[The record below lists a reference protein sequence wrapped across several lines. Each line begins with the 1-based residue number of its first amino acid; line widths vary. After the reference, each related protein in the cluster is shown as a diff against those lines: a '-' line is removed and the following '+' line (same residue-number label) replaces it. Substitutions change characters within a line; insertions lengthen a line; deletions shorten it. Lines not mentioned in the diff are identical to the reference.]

1 VDEKTGRL
9 AEALEKHCRFL
20 TTPVA
25 VKLARQGESLPG
37 KVKYPLNDLGNRL
50 SVCQGM
56 SIART
61 FGWTMAFRDE
71 DHACPIPRVF
81 MGHIKPDT
89 FLEGSLGEYYQDQ
102 ESYMKE
108 MEASY
113 PRWPL
118 NSFAEIWLA
127 PVNRC
132 AFEPDAVVAYGNPAQ
147 IGRMVQAAI
156 YVTGAPVQSQS
167 IGGVACSEQIARTIL
182 TGEPQIVVAGGG
194 ERILAL
200 TQDHEASFA
209 LPAQMVEAFAAALAE
224 THKQGVRYPTRSWLT
239 FGATMPPNFG
249 QMMDYLNE

>member
-1 VDEKTGRL
+1 MDL
-9 AEALEKHCRFL
+9 AQIGQALNTYVR
-20 TTPVA
+20 TDTPAIA
-25 VKLARQGESLPG
+25 VKMLTQDEQIPERSRMPG
-37 KVKYPLNDLGNRL
+37 RDFGVKMPL
-50 SVCQGM
+50 CQGM
-56 SIART
+56 ALARRHGLVMVMGKDDMLCPLGAVIT
-61 FGWTMAFRDE
+61 GLLPAKEGFLDGRFRIPYWAADS
-71 DHACPIPRVF
+71 DATAHLAQHMPRLQHGTYTHIVAAPIERTSF
-81 MGHIKPDT
+81 SPDV
-89 FLEGSLGEYYQDQ
+89 L
-102 ESYMKE
+102 
-108 MEASY
+108 
-113 PRWPL
+113 
-118 NSFAEIWLA
+118 
-127 PVNRC
+127 
-132 AFEPDAVVAYGNPAQ
+132 VVYGNPAQ